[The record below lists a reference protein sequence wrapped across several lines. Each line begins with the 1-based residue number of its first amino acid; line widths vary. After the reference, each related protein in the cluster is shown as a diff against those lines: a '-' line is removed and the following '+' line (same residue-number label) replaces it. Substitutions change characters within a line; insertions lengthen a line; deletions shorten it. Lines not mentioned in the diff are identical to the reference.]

1 MSESV
6 DFAAVI
12 PAYNEARTIRDI
24 ATRTRAQVARVIVV
38 DDGSTD
44 GSAAELA
51 SSDIELVRNPRNQGK
66 SRALWRGIE
75 IALAHR
81 VQGVVTL
88 DGDGQHCPEDI
99 SRLLKAAHHYPK
111 HIVIGS
117 RLHDRAAIPAA
128 RYFANRFANFWIA
141 WAAGYPIMDSQSGM
155 RVYPSALLRAL
166 PASLRTADSFVF
178 ESEVL
183 IEAANLGVQSV
194 FVPIAA
200 VYQAGSR
207 PSHFKLR
214 DILRI
219 TSMIAPR
226 LLRRG
231 LYPAGLVA
239 SLRDTPIRFEDA
251 NRGRRTDYG

>member
-1 MSESV
+1 M

-24 ATRTRAQVARVIVV
+24 AARTRAQVARVIVV
-38 DDGSTD
+38 DDGSSD

-51 SSDIELVRNPRNQGK
+51 DSDVELVRNSRNFGK
-66 SRALWRGIE
+66 SRALWRGID
-75 IALAHR
+75 IALAHP

-99 SRLLKAAHHYPK
+99 SRLLQATKHYPN

-117 RLHDRAAIPAA
+117 RLHNRAAIPAA
-128 RYFANRFANFWIA
+128 RYLANRFANFWVA

-155 RVYPSALLRAL
+155 RVYPAALLRAL
-166 PASLRTADSFVF
+166 PASLRSADSFVF

-219 TSMIAPR
+219 TKMIAPR

-231 LYPAGLVA
+231 LYPAGLLA
-239 SLRDTPIRFEDA
+239 SLRDSPVRFEDA
-251 NRGRRTDYG
+251 HLGTPTDYG